1 MLAGLES
8 DPTNIGLAAILGYL
22 LGSIPFGLI
31 LARIAGFGDIRE
43 IGSGSIGA
51 TNVLRTGNKPVALL
65 TLILDSG
72 KGAAAVLVARYL
84 APELAPIAAVTVV
97 LGHLFPVWLRFNGG
111 KGFAAALG
119 ALTAMAWPVGLG
131 VGLTWLLVAAI
142 FRFSSLST
150 LISIALAPVYA
161 WYWGEPA
168 VAVAAAIIAVF
179 LWYRHR
185 QNIQR
190 LRAGREPKIGKTAIQ
205 PAA

>member
-1 MLAGLES
+1 M
-8 DPTNIGLAAILGYL
+8 
-22 LGSIPFGLI
+22 
-31 LARIAGFGDIRE
+31 ARIAGFGDIRE

-97 LGHLFPVWLRFNGG
+97 LGHLFPIWLRFNGG

-119 ALTAMAWPVGLG
+119 ALTAMAWPVALG

-150 LISIALAPVYA
+150 LISIALAPLYA

-179 LWYRHR
+179 LWYRHK

-190 LRAGREPKIGKTAIQ
+190 LRAGEEPKIGKTAIR